1 MDDYYRREF
10 LDGGKNNCYN
20 SEHMTIEEAKKLLYE
35 WVESPSLRKH
45 CESVAASM
53 MYLAKKYAPDDS
65 EMWTVAGLLHDFDYE
80 RYPTMEEHPYKGS
93 AHLKEIGVDERIIK
107 AIMSHGNHT
116 GVPRESMME
125 KCLFAVDELS
135 GFVGAC
141 VLVRP
146 DKDINNLEVSS
157 VKKKLKTKEFAAK
170 VSREDINQGAQ
181 ELGVE
186 LDQLIEDVIQAQRT
200 VTI

>member
-1 MDDYYRREF
+1 MVYSTDM
-10 LDGGKNNCYN
+10 
-20 SEHMTIEEAKKLLYE
+20 MTIEDAQKLLYE

-45 CESVAASM
+45 CESVAVSM
-53 MYLAKKYAPDDS
+53 KYMAKKYGED
-65 EMWTVAGLLHDFDYE
+65 EVMWTVVGLLHDFDYE
-80 RYPTMEEHPYKGS
+80 RYPEMEYHPFKGVE
-93 AHLKEIGVDERIIK
+93 HLKTLGVDEKILR
-107 AIMSHGNHT
+107 AILGHGNHT
-116 GVPRESMME
+116 GVNRESLME
-125 KCLFAVDELS
+125 KCIFAVDELS

-170 VSREDINQGAQ
+170 VSREDIAQGAA

-186 LDQLIEDVIQAQRT
+186 IDDLIADVIAAQREGL
-200 VTI
+200 

>member
-1 MDDYYRREF
+1 
-10 LDGGKNNCYN
+10 
-20 SEHMTIEEAKKLLYE
+20 MTVAEAKKLLYE

-53 MYLAKKYAPDDS
+53 KYMARKYGENE
-65 EMWTVAGLLHDFDYE
+65 EMWTVVGLLHDFDYE
-80 RYPTMEEHPYKGS
+80 KHPVMEEHPFKGVEYLRS
-93 AHLKEIGVDERIIK
+93 IGVDEVVLR
-107 AIMSHGNHT
+107 AILGHGNHT
-116 GVPRESMME
+116 GVARESLME
-125 KCLFAVDELS
+125 KVIFAVDELS

-146 DKDINNLEVSS
+146 DKDINNLEVAS

-170 VSREDINQGAQ
+170 VSREDINQGAL

-186 LDQLIEDVIQAQRT
+186 LDELIADVIQAQREG
-200 VTI
+200 V

>member
-1 MDDYYRREF
+1 MIY
-10 LDGGKNNCYN
+10 LSNM
-20 SEHMTIEEAKKLLYE
+20 MTVEEAKKLLYE

-53 MYLAKKYAPDDS
+53 KYMAKKYGEDED
-65 EMWTVAGLLHDFDYE
+65 MWTVVGLLHDFDYE
-80 RYPTMEEHPYKGS
+80 RYPEMEYHPFKGVEHLRS
-93 AHLKEIGVDERIIK
+93 IGVDE
-107 AIMSHGNHT
+107 AILRAILGHGDHT
-116 GVPRESMME
+116 GVTRESLME
-125 KCLFAVDELS
+125 KCIFAVDELS

-146 DKDINNLEVSS
+146 DKDINNLELSS

-170 VSREDINQGAQ
+170 VSREDITKGAA

-186 LDQLIEDVIQAQRT
+186 LDELIQDVISAQREGL
-200 VTI
+200 

>member
-1 MDDYYRREF
+1 
-10 LDGGKNNCYN
+10 
-20 SEHMTIEEAKKLLYE
+20 MTIKEASTLLYS

-53 MYLAKKYAPDDS
+53 KYLALKYGEDT
-65 EMWTVAGLLHDFDYE
+65 EMWTVVGLLHDFDYE
-80 RYPTMEEHPYKGS
+80 RYPTLEDHPYKGS
-93 AHLKEIGVDERIIK
+93 EYLRSINVDDRIIQ

-116 GVPRESMME
+116 GVARESLMQ
-125 KCLFAVDELS
+125 KSLFAVDELS

-146 DKDINNLEVSS
+146 DKDIANLEVSS
-157 VKKKLKTKEFAAK
+157 VKKKLKDKAFARQ
-170 VSREDINQGAQ
+170 VSREDITQGAQ

-186 LDQLIEDVIQAQRT
+186 LDQLIADVIQAQKEG
-200 VTI
+200 I

>member
-1 MDDYYRREF
+1 
-10 LDGGKNNCYN
+10 
-20 SEHMTIEEAKKLLYE
+20 MTVTDAKKLLYE
-35 WVESPSLRKH
+35 WVESPGLRKH

-53 MYLAKKYAPDDS
+53 KYMARKGGEDE
-65 EMWTVAGLLHDFDYE
+65 EMWTVVGLLHDFDYE
-80 RYPTMEEHPYKGS
+80 RYPTMEDHPYRGS
-93 AHLKEIGVDERIIK
+93 EHLKSLGVDEKIVR
-107 AIMSHGNHT
+107 AIMGHGNHT
-116 GVPRESMME
+116 GVARESLME
-125 KCLFAVDELS
+125 KTIFAVDELS

-146 DKDINNLEVSS
+146 DKDINNLEVAS

-186 LDQLIEDVIQAQRT
+186 LDTLIEDVIMAQREG
-200 VTI
+200 I